1 MPRLLGRVRAVPF
14 VTRLAVLAA
23 LLPAFVHA
31 QTLTTAVTLL
41 WTATGDNGTSGQ
53 AAKYDLRYT
62 ANQVVGTDTLTW
74 WNTSAVINM
83 TAYVPS
89 PAGQRDSA
97 VVAGLVIGK
106 KYYAILRVAD
116 SAGNWSGFSNIA
128 LIDLTKG
135 VAGVDSEA
143 DAAPRLVVGAPYPSP
158 TSGRAQVSLRLA
170 RSGPLMADVFDAR
183 GRLVRRLQ
191 EGVLEAGD
199 HVIRWDGDSES
210 GTPAGAGVYWIR
222 VAAAGLQKSVKL
234 IVVR

>member
-1 MPRLLGRVRAVPF
+1 MPRLLGRVRAVP
-14 VTRLAVLAA
+14 VVALLAA
-23 LLPAFVHA
+23 FAAVTPAVVPA
-31 QTLTTAVTLL
+31 QTMTTAVTLL
-41 WTATGDNGTSGQ
+41 WTATGDNGTVGQ

-97 VVAGLVIGK
+97 VVAGLVVGK

-135 VAGVDSEA
+135 VAGVDSQGQGV
-143 DAAPRLVVGAPYPSP
+143 PRLVVGAPYPSP
-158 TSGRAQVSLRLA
+158 TSGRAQVALRLA
-170 RSGPLMADVFDAR
+170 RSGPLTADVFDAR

-191 EGVLEAGD
+191 QGIMDAGD
-199 HVIRWDGDSES
+199 HVIRWEGDSE
-210 GTPAGAGVYWIR
+210 GGAPASAGVYWIR
-222 VAAAGLQKSVKL
+222 VAAEGLQKSVKL